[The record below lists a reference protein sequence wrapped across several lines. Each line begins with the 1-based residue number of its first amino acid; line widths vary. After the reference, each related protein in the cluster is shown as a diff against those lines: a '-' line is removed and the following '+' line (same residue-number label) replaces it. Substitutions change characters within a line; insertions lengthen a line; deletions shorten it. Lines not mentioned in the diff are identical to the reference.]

1 MAEESQSGGEKTEEA
16 SAKRRLDFRKKGQ
29 VAQSREA
36 QTAALF
42 SFMLLFW
49 IFYAPWFWDRLTI
62 MLTKIWA
69 DCGYAI
75 TPLSLMNLVSF
86 TFTNMAILL
95 VPMFIVSLFAGLV
108 STYIQIGWLF
118 TGKPLM
124 PDFNKLD
131 PIKGAAKFVSKRS
144 FLEFLKSVIK
154 VILIAW
160 VAYLTIKGQFDDA
173 LALIDMPIIKFII
186 FLGETIVIIMMKVSA
201 IMIVIAVLDFLF
213 VRWEME
219 EKMKMTKQEQ
229 KEEHKDAEGDP
240 HIKSKIR
247 AIQQQ
252 MAQKRMMASVPEADV
267 IITNP
272 TRIAVA
278 IKYDGDKMEAPVVIA
293 KGQNIIAA
301 KIREIARENNIPLV
315 ENPPV
320 ARLLHSKVEPGQ
332 PIPEEMFK
340 AIAEILA
347 FIYSLKGNR
356 GTRGQ
361 MTEDR

>member
-16 SAKRRLDFRKKGQ
+16 SAKRREDFRKKGQ

-49 IFYAPWFWDRLTI
+49 VFYAPWFWDKLTL

-69 DCGYAI
+69 DCAYDI
-75 TPLSLMNLVSF
+75 TPLSLMNMVSF

-95 VPMFIVSLFAGLV
+95 IPMFLVSLFAGFV

-131 PIKGAAKFVSKRS
+131 PIKGAARFVSKRS
-144 FLEFLKSVIK
+144 FIEFLKSILK

-160 VAYLTIKGQFDDA
+160 AAYLTIKGQFDDA
-173 LALIDMPIIKFII
+173 LVLIDMPIIKFVI
-186 FLGETIVIIMMKVSA
+186 FLGETIILIMMKVSA
-201 IMIVIAVLDFLF
+201 IMIVLAVLDFLF

-229 KEEHKDAEGDP
+229 KEEHKDTEGDP

-252 MAQKRMMASVPEADV
+252 MAQKRMMASVPDADV

-278 IKYDGDKMEAPVVIA
+278 VKYDGDNMEAPVVIA

-301 KIREIARENNIPLV
+301 KIREIAKENNIPLV

-320 ARLLHSKVEPGQ
+320 ARLLHAKVETGD

-340 AIAEILA
+340 AVAEILA
-347 FIYSLKGNR
+347 FIYSLKGSKHTVSDP
-356 GTRGQ
+356 GK
-361 MTEDR
+361 

>member
-1 MAEESQSGGEKTEEA
+1 MAEETPKEERTEPA
-16 SAKRRLDFRKKGQ
+16 SVKRREDFRKKGQ

-49 IFYAPWFWDRLTI
+49 IFYAPWFWDNLTL
-62 MLTKIWA
+62 MLAKIWA
-69 DCGYAI
+69 DCAYII
-75 TPLSLMNLVSF
+75 TPLSLMNIVSF
-86 TFTNMAILL
+86 TFVSMGILL
-95 VPMFIVSLFAGLV
+95 VPMFLVSLLAGLV

-118 TGKPLM
+118 TTKPLM

-131 PIKGAAKFVSKRS
+131 PIKGAARFVSKRS
-144 FLEFLKSVIK
+144 FLELVKSTLK
-154 VILIAW
+154 VILITWA
-160 VAYLTIKGQFDDA
+160 AYLTVLGRFDDA
-173 LALIDMPIIKFII
+173 LVLIDMPIIKFII
-186 FLGETIVIIMMKVSA
+186 FLGETLMIIMMKASG
-201 IMIVIAVLDFLF
+201 IMIILAVLDFLF

-229 KEEHKDAEGDP
+229 KEEHKNTEGDP

-278 IKYDGDKMEAPVVIA
+278 VKYDSDKMEAPVVIA
-293 KGQNIIAA
+293 KGQELMAA
-301 KIREIARENNIPLV
+301 KIRKIARDNDIPLV

-320 ARLLHSKVEPGQ
+320 ARLLHSKVEAGQ

-347 FIYSLKGNR
+347 FIYSLKR
-356 GTRGQ
+356 Q
-361 MTEDR
+361 

>member
-1 MAEESQSGGEKTEEA
+1 MSEDTPNEERTEEP
-16 SAKRRLDFRKKGQ
+16 SVKRRREFREKGQ

-49 IFYAPWFWDRLTI
+49 IFYASWFWDKLTL
-62 MLTKIWA
+62 MLTQVWA
-69 DCGYAI
+69 KSDYVL
-75 TPLSLMNLVSF
+75 TPLSLMNLASI
-86 TFTNMAILL
+86 TFMDMGILL
-95 VPMFIVSLFAGLV
+95 APMFVVSLFAGLV

-118 TGKPLM
+118 ATKPLI

-131 PIKGAAKFVSKRS
+131 PIQGAARFVSKQA
-144 FLEFLKSVIK
+144 FLEFIKSVLK

-160 VAYLTIKGQFDDA
+160 AAYLTIKSQFDDA
-173 LALIDMPIIKFII
+173 LVLIDMPIIKFIV
-186 FLGETIVIIMMKVSA
+186 FLGETIAIIMMKVSA
-201 IMIVIAVLDFLF
+201 IMVVLSVLDFLF

-229 KEEHKDAEGDP
+229 KEEHKDTEGDP

-252 MAQKRMMASVPEADV
+252 MSQKRMMAAVPDADV
-267 IITNP
+267 VITNP
-272 TRIAVA
+272 TRIAIA
-278 IKYDGDKMEAPVVIA
+278 IKYDNDKMEAPVVIA
-293 KGQNIIAA
+293 KGQELIAA
-301 KIREIARENNIPLV
+301 KIREIARENDIPLV

-340 AIAEILA
+340 AVAEILA
-347 FIYSLKGNR
+347 FIYSLKRNR
-356 GTRGQ
+356 
-361 MTEDR
+361 